1 MDKLICPGCG
11 EHITSEHP
19 GFSKY
24 SPETLLCEPCL
35 KNEDWKKEDWLETEA
50 SALMVEALE
59 DRYNEMR
66 IACKGMNAE
75 LMKKANRLREIARLM
90 READADEKK
99 HEAESKE

>member
-59 DRYNEMR
+59 CYASVNSH
-66 IACKGMNAE
+66 CG
-75 LMKKANRLREIARLM
+75 
-90 READADEKK
+90 DENP
-99 HEAESKE
+99 